1 MRSQYQMLHVLA
13 EQFLKYNTHGLSSNK
28 TVKATTTKTCRLTME
43 LLGEKK
49 KYTSVD
55 TTTTFLEIPK
65 IEKDS

>member
-1 MRSQYQMLHVLA
+1 
-13 EQFLKYNTHGLSSNK
+13 
-28 TVKATTTKTCRLTME
+28 ME